1 MEENNSAQRIVNE
14 ALKDESWDTGV
25 YKIAALKTIKKTASI
40 METLGKRTQG
50 LKPSDPVEI
59 NFDELHDLMSLHVA
73 NIYLAL
79 TSEAFR
85 NSHFANCEVEA
96 CKKYLKHEVPGI
108 LKEMQK
114 QQEAKNNDTDS
125 TIHRQA
131 HRRGHH

>member
-1 MEENNSAQRIVNE
+1 MEETNSAQKIVNE
-14 ALKDESWDTGV
+14 ALNNDPLNTGV
-25 YKIAALKTIKKTASI
+25 YKIAALRTIKRTASF

-50 LKPSDPVEI
+50 LEPSDPVEI
-59 NFDELHDLMSLHVA
+59 TYDELNDLMALHVA

-85 NSHFANCEVEA
+85 NGEFAKCEAEA
-96 CKKYLKHEVPGI
+96 CKNYLKHEVPGI

-125 TIHRQA
+125 TA
-131 HRRGHH
+131 N

>member
-1 MEENNSAQRIVNE
+1 MEETNSAQRIVNE
-14 ALKDESWDTGV
+14 ALKDDSLDIGV
-25 YKIAALKTIKKTASI
+25 YKIAALRTIKRTASF

-50 LKPSDPVEI
+50 LEPSDPVKITYGEI
-59 NFDELHDLMSLHVA
+59 NDLMSLHVA

-85 NSHFANCEVEA
+85 NGEFAKCEVEA
-96 CKKYLKHEVPGI
+96 CKNYLKHEVPGI

-125 TIHRQA
+125 TA
-131 HRRGHH
+131 N

>member
-1 MEENNSAQRIVNE
+1 MEETNSAQKIVNE
-14 ALKDESWDTGV
+14 ALKDDLWDTGV

-40 METLGKRTQG
+40 METLDKRTRG

-59 NFDELHDLMSLHVA
+59 TYDELNDLMFLHVA

-85 NSHFANCEVEA
+85 NGEFAKCEVEA
-96 CKKYLKHEVPGI
+96 CKNSLKHEVPGI
-108 LKEMQK
+108 LKEIRK

-125 TIHRQA
+125 TTN
-131 HRRGHH
+131 